1 MLFITHAEYIEGYSI
16 ALTFSDGSQRVVDLV
31 SELFGEVFEPLK
43 DITLFK
49 GVYVNHDTGTIEWS
63 NGADFAPEFLFE
75 KSVKA
80 ELAVSH

>member
-16 ALTFSDGSQRVVDLV
+16 TLTFSDGSQRVVDLAN
-31 SELFGEVFEPLK
+31 ELFGEVFEPLK
-43 DITLFK
+43 DVALFK
-49 GVYVNHDTGTIEWS
+49 DFCVNHDTGTIEWS

-80 ELAVSH
+80 ELVISH